1 MNKLQQQKGV
11 ALVTALLVVSIAVM
25 LAAELIDQLHFDTRR
40 TENIIHTEQSYLY
53 NLAAENFAMR
63 GLREDLNQSKYDS
76 LDEDWAVELPPMP
89 VEGGIVAG
97 RLVDLQSRFNLNNL
111 SPELNKDHALALQ
124 QFRRLLQ
131 TLQIDP
137 GLSDAVIDWLDKGDD
152 TVPTPYGAEYDYY
165 IGLVKPY
172 RTANHLMVSASELR
186 LVKGFNE
193 QNANSKNIFELLVKY
208 VVALPQVTA
217 INVNTASAV
226 VLESLSDDITEQDA
240 ETIIEYVGADPEN
253 DMDEARAFETIN
265 DFQNYMK
272 NDLKKPNFTTDGMS
286 VSSEYF
292 QLISFAQIGRGQI
305 KLYSTIQ
312 RTSAGAQIIQ
322 RSQGVW

>member
-1 MNKLQQQKGV
+1 MNMLQQQKGV

-40 TENIIHTEQSYLY
+40 TENIIHNEQSYLY

-89 VEGGIVAG
+89 VEGGSVAG

-111 SPELNKDHALALQ
+111 SPELNKDHARAEQ

-131 TLQIDP
+131 ILQIDP

-193 QNANSKNIFELLVKY
+193 QNANGENIFELLVKY

-305 KLYSTIQ
+305 KLYSTIL

>member
-40 TENIIHTEQSYLY
+40 TENIIHNEQSYLY

-89 VEGGIVAG
+89 VEGGSVAG

-111 SPELNKDHALALQ
+111 SPELNKDHARAEQ

-131 TLQIDP
+131 ILQIDP